1 MSSDSGPTPDEI
13 IATLSEWRTVA
24 CIIIPALAVTM
35 YDALLSFS
43 RELQCIWQRKFSGV
57 TALYVLIRYG
67 TIIDLGLQVFV
78 FFWLPSAVHSCVSTA
93 IVAYVLDVICMF
105 AVAAFNCLRVW
116 AICPN
121 RWFPI
126 TLVFAL
132 SMFTPIM
139 NIYRYSRPQAFSLI
153 SSGPLASCVDESLGP
168 TYLWLPVITRAI
180 SVAADIAVL
189 TFTLLETRAIFKTS
203 LQLHTDTNVT
213 TILFRNGSLQFFV
226 LLILNAITM
235 TLDILSIAATAG
247 DTVTTFI
254 FINEGL
260 ASVLL
265 SRFLLDLRSVYLA
278 DGDGSD
284 PTVSSVRFAAS
295 VIGNMGA
302 PLNAS
307 WAASSVSEP
316 STEIDERVEY
326 SSNPLAVGLFDF
338 DQGSGSSDDQQ
349 ADSNKKSSYALNQGV
364 DNMELQNIP

>member
-24 CIIIPALAVTM
+24 CIIIPALASQESCSVFGSGSSAGSLRSTFSLDTAQSLIWVFKSS
-35 YDALLSFS
+35 YFFGCPLLFTGRLDSIQATFGVY
-43 RELQCIWQRKFSGV
+43 CIC
-57 TALYVLIRYG
+57 
-67 TIIDLGLQVFV
+67 
-78 FFWLPSAVHSCVSTA
+78 SCVSTA

-168 TYLWLPVITRAI
+168 TYLWCQFSSLITRAI

-338 DQGSGSSDDQQ
+338 DQGSG
-349 ADSNKKSSYALNQGV
+349 LILTRRV
-364 DNMELQNIP
+364 HMP